1 MCNLFCFI
9 RYASERR
16 DDTCNPNIPLFAQ
29 PACEPRVNAGAPR
42 PPRNCRKWSF
52 QGGGGACRG
61 GGGGGGT
68 AKVAREPPGEST
80 QMRAGGATEAIWVDS
95 ARRSRGFA
103 RGCGRE
109 RVPLMYSTAAPGGG
123 GTTKMRPS
131 YRRDPFAKEAQNGSL
146 QGPNRVFVLSLN
158 MCH

>member
-16 DDTCNPNIPLFAQ
+16 DDTCNPNIRLFAQ

-61 GGGGGGT
+61 GGSGGGT

-109 RVPLMYSTAAPGGG
+109 RVPLMYRTSGSIPVVPPPPPESPKMVVPGENGRQARQSTFFSS
-123 GTTKMRPS
+123 R
-131 YRRDPFAKEAQNGSL
+131 
-146 QGPNRVFVLSLN
+146 
-158 MCH
+158 